1 MWLQVVKLSLFIVK
15 IMCFFKAKFLKTV
28 FFFTRTSL
36 PPLLCKLQ
44 KSYLHG
50 NVHVNVKLAAECNKT
65 IYKCVQLMVLVLLSF
80 LFEVNVFLIFA

>member
-1 MWLQVVKLSLFIVK
+1 MWLQVVKLSLFTVK

-44 KSYLHG
+44 RSYLHG
-50 NVHVNVKLAAECNKT
+50 NVHVDVKLAAECNKT

-80 LFEVNVFLIFA
+80 SLKSTFF